1 MAVFRTISNP
11 KKFNFCNFPVHF
23 PCLSALKKIQTFL
36 PFQGILRKRHTQSK
50 SHLIS
55 RIFGPFRGILS
66 HRPFP
71 AQHPVN
77 PPHFRP
83 FQGIAYLDVSKKNA
97 FILSRNYSVFLRISS
112 VLAQFQGVWGRFWG
126 RGWDE
131 KGRRFCRRIP
141 LLGEILGGWGG
152 RKPGD
157 FFSKNTSK
165 LGNFLGG

>member
-1 MAVFRTISNP
+1 MLYYRCNELFGDTVITSDLRRASGLANTDHHRVCSNSLL
-11 KKFNFCNFPVHF
+11 KALFCAHF
-23 PCLSALKKIQTFL
+23 SLSPTPATPRFL
-36 PFQGILRKRHTQSK
+36 
-50 SHLIS
+50 
-55 RIFGPFRGILS
+55 
-66 HRPFP
+66 
-71 AQHPVN
+71 
-77 PPHFRP
+77 P